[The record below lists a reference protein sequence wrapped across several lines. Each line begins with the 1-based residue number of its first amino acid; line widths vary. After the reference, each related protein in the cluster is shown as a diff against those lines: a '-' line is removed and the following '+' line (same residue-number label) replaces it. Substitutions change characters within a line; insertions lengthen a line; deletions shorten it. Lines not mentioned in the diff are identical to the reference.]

1 MTRLV
6 HTADTHLGYRQ
17 YHRAER
23 RADFLAAFEQVIDD
37 AVAAEADAVVHAG
50 DLFDDRQPGLPDLT
64 GALSALERLDDAG
77 IPFLAVVG
85 NHESKRGRQW
95 LDLFEQVGV
104 ATRLGRSPV
113 VVNDVAVYGLDHVPR
128 ARRDALEYEFAP
140 HDAAHAALVAHGLFE
155 PFEHGDWDAR
165 RLLEES
171 PVLFDVLL
179 LGDDHTPRT
188 RRLEDP
194 TATWLTYPGSAERA
208 SAAEHDD
215 RGYNVVVFD
224 DETETATA
232 EASAGDG
239 VDIRRRGLDTRP
251 FVYVDVE
258 LGEGQGVDRV
268 RRAVESY
275 ELTGAVVI
283 VTIEGEGEPVTP
295 AAIEK
300 FAADQGAL
308 VTRVTDRREITA
320 ETETTAVSFADPD
333 AAVQERIDE
342 LGLSPAARDIDELV
356 RASTIADS
364 NVADV
369 VETRVS
375 ERIEA
380 EPAEFTPAAGTE
392 ATTTVSAPESESKP
406 EPEPEPEPRPESGST
421 PASASEPASASVPV
435 SESDHD
441 QDAGPDGDA
450 NTASAVS
457 HRPPAEQAETAADAN
472 ANGDADTGTDTGAP
486 EPGSDSS
493 TNSDPEP
500 DGDPTPPASA
510 NARPA
515 DTDTHRGNDDSADA
529 DDQATMEEY
538 L

>member
-1 MTRLV
+1 MSPDDEPKTMTRLV

-17 YHRAER
+17 YHRSER
-23 RADFLAAFEQVIDD
+23 RVDFLTAFEQVIDD

-64 GALSALERLDDAG
+64 GALSALERLDDAD

-113 VVNDVAVYGLDHVPR
+113 VVDNVAIYGLDYVPQ
-128 ARRDALEYEFAP
+128 ARRDALDYEFTP
-140 HDAAHAALVAHGLFE
+140 HSATHAALVAHGLFE
-155 PFEHGDWDAR
+155 PFEHGDWDAHH
-165 RLLEES
+165 LLEES
-171 PVLFDVLL
+171 PVLFDTLL

-194 TATWLTYPGSAERA
+194 TATWLTYPGSTERA

-224 DETETATA
+224 DETSTATA
-232 EASAGDG
+232 ETSAGDG
-239 VDIRRRGLDTRP
+239 VDVRRRGLDTRP

-258 LGEGQGVDRV
+258 LGGGQGIDRV

-283 VTIEGEGEPVTP
+283 VTIEGEGEPVMP
-295 AAIEK
+295 AAIEE
-300 FAADQGAL
+300 FAADRGAL
-308 VTRVTDRREITA
+308 VTRVTDRREIKA
-320 ETETTAVSFADPD
+320 EAETTAVSFADPD
-333 AAVQERIDE
+333 AAVQDRIDE
-342 LGLSPAARDIDELV
+342 LGLSPVARDVDELV
-356 RASTIADS
+356 RASTVADS

-369 VETRVS
+369 VESRVS

-380 EPAEFTPAAGTE
+380 EPAEFTQAADTTA
-392 ATTTVSAPESESKP
+392 ATTASVSGSEP
-406 EPEPEPEPRPESGST
+406 EPEPEPEPESR
-421 PASASEPASASVPV
+421 SASTSVP
-435 SESDHD
+435 EADTD
-441 QDAGPDGDA
+441 TDASPEPDAD
-450 NTASAVS
+450 TASGVS
-457 HRPPAEQAETAADAN
+457 DRPPAESPETAADTN
-472 ANGDADTGTDTGAP
+472 TTTSTSADTAGDDGANTDIGAP
-486 EPGSDSS
+486 NSG
-493 TNSDPEP
+493 SDPEP
-500 DGDPTPPASA
+500 SGDTTSPA
-510 NARPA
+510 NADAQP
-515 DTDTHRGNDDSADA
+515 ADA
-529 DDQATMEEY
+529 DTAYADDDPTDAEDQATMEEY